1 MWFIFITARLFIS
14 LSFQPRL
21 AATLLRSCS
30 VVNSLTRRAGLSPAF
45 QPTSLAQPLIRFDGG
60 SVPGIKPKT
69 LLADWQRVRAIF
81 TRNRPTAFA
90 NQTFIAQL

>member
-1 MWFIFITARLFIS
+1 
-14 LSFQPRL
+14 
-21 AATLLRSCS
+21 
-30 VVNSLTRRAGLSPAF
+30 
-45 QPTSLAQPLIRFDGG
+45 LIRFDGG